1 MNFYKTWQDN
11 KSGAPCS
18 FTILPSSHQPQ
29 CLSGTSSPLS
39 ATPPPLLL
47 HDNST
52 GSSPGNGPFIS
63 CVIKKMYSRLI
74 ARPLSSHLCFSAEP
88 ADERQRERVPVAT
101 PSQIPHRLLFVRVS
115 SRGIPLESW
124 GNRLGSAF
132 LLVIRPNSGLF
143 LSFDGESKGEPLF
156 I

>member
-1 MNFYKTWQDN
+1 MQLHR
-11 KSGAPCS
+11 PPQ
-18 FTILPSSHQPQ
+18 LSSTP

-39 ATPPPLLL
+39 ATPPPPLL

-52 GSSPGNGPFIS
+52 GSCPGNRPFMS

-74 ARPLSSHLCFSAEP
+74 ARPLSSHLCFSAQP

-101 PSQIPHRLLFVRVS
+101 PSKIPHRLLFVRVS

-124 GNRLGSAF
+124 GNRPGSAF
-132 LLVIRPNSGLF
+132 LLVVRPNSGPL
-143 LSFDGESKGEPLF
+143 LSFDGESNEEPF
-156 I
+156 FH